1 MTNAKTTPA
10 EKPSGSSLLIDLGPL
25 ALFLLAY
32 WLSNIFTATMVF
44 MAATAAALIW
54 SKIKFGKISTLL
66 LFSGAMV
73 LVLGGLTIFLHDKT
87 FIKMK
92 PTIYYSVVASI
103 LFFGVITKRPTL
115 KAVMGT
121 AYPNLRDHG
130 WHVLTR
136 NFAWFFVAMAIANE
150 LVWRNSS
157 DAFWLGYKL
166 WGALP
171 ATFLFGACNIPMI
184 LRHSDNE
191 EELPQADA

>member
-1 MTNAKTTPA
+1 MTKSSTAPS
-10 EKPSGSSLLIDLGPL
+10 EKPGGSTLLIDLGPL
-25 ALFLLAY
+25 GLFLLAY

-54 SKIKFGKISTLL
+54 SKIKLGKISPLL

-103 LFFGVITKRPTL
+103 LFFGTITKRPTL
-115 KAVMGT
+115 KAVMES
-121 AYPNLRDHG
+121 AYPALKDHG
-130 WHVLTR
+130 WHLLTR
-136 NFAWFFVAMAIANE
+136 NFAWFFVVMAIANE
-150 LVWRNSS
+150 VVWRNSS

-171 ATFLFGACNIPMI
+171 ATLLFGACNVPMI
-184 LRHSDNE
+184 LRHSE
-191 EELPQADA
+191 EEADQPAV